1 MSRYTGCVSATRR
14 IRRGPQF
21 WLVGLFLAAMPCAA
35 DDVPPL
41 FSDANVMPAEL
52 TGPFQALLKDGEA
65 RGKHAMTLRVGDHAL
80 DVEVRVRGK
89 SRAQLCRFPP
99 LRIQFTGDTA
109 GTPFEGQDSL
119 KLVTHCFN
127 NDRGERN
134 VTEEYAAYRVLNT
147 LTEASYGTRGLA
159 MTYTD
164 TEDRLPKGARQHF
177 AFFLETRGQ
186 LAKRLDADKADIEGV
201 QLSQLDT
208 QQAAI
213 VFVFQYLIG
222 NTDWS
227 LAKSHLD
234 DECCHNVDLLLG
246 ENGLIAVPYDFD
258 QSGMVNASYAK
269 PDPSLHLRRVTL
281 RRYRG
286 YCIDPAAVR
295 SALLLVRDRR
305 DAITAALRE
314 IPVAS
319 ERHIEDMLDYLEPFF
334 REAEDADELL
344 EDFAKRC
351 L

>member
-1 MSRYTGCVSATRR
+1 MSRYTGRVSATTP
-14 IRRGPQF
+14 IRCIRQF
-21 WLVGLFLAAMPCAA
+21 LLVGLCLAAMPCTA
-35 DDVPPL
+35 DDALPL
-41 FSDANVMPAEL
+41 FSDANVITAEL
-52 TGPFQALLKDGEA
+52 AGPLHTMLKDSGE
-65 RGKHAMTLRVGDHAL
+65 RGKYPMTLRIGDRSL

-89 SRAQLCRFPP
+89 SRAGICRFPP
-99 LRIQFTGDTA
+99 LKVYFKGDTS

-134 VTEEYAAYRVLNT
+134 VIEEYAAYRVLNT
-147 LTEASYGTRGLA
+147 LTEASYRTRGLA

-164 TEDRLPKGARQHF
+164 TEDKLPKGARQHF

>member
-1 MSRYTGCVSATRR
+1 MSRYTGNVNATRR
-14 IRRGPQF
+14 IRCGRRF
-21 WLVGLFLAAMPCAA
+21 CLVALLLAAMPCAA
-35 DDVPPL
+35 DDVTPL
-41 FSDANVMPAEL
+41 FSDTNVITAEL
-52 TGPFQALLKDGEA
+52 AGPFRTLLKDSEQ

-80 DVEVRVRGK
+80 DVEVRIRGK
-89 SRAQLCRFPP
+89 SRARICRFPP
-99 LRIQFTGDTA
+99 LRVYFTGDTA
-109 GTPFEGQDSL
+109 GTPFDGQDSL

-134 VTEEYAAYRVLNT
+134 VIEEYAAYRVLNT
-147 LTEASYGTRGLA
+147 LTEASYRTRGLA
-159 MTYTD
+159 TTYTD
-164 TEDRLPKGARQHF
+164 TEDKLPKAARQHF

-201 QLSQLDT
+201 RLSQLDT

-227 LAKSHLD
+227 LARSHLD

-269 PDPSLHLRRVTL
+269 PDPSLHLRRVTI

-305 DAITAALRE
+305 DAINAALRD
-314 IPVAS
+314 IPIAS
-319 ERHIEDMLDYLEPFF
+319 DRHIEDILDYLEPAF

>member
-1 MSRYTGCVSATRR
+1 MSRYTGDVSVMTPIRCVRQALLA
-14 IRRGPQF
+14 G
-21 WLVGLFLAAMPCAA
+21 LVLASVPCIAA
-35 DDVPPL
+35 DVLPL
-41 FSDANVMPAEL
+41 FSDTNIITAEL
-52 TGPFQALLKDGEA
+52 AGPIQAMLGDSGE
-65 RGKHAMTLRVGDHAL
+65 RSRYSMTLRVGDRDL
-80 DVEVRVRGK
+80 DVEVRIRGK
-89 SRAQLCRFPP
+89 SRARICRFPP
-99 LRIQFTGDTA
+99 LRFYFTGDTA

-134 VTEEYAAYRVLNT
+134 VIEEYAAYRVLNT
-147 LTEASYGTRGLA
+147 LTEASYRTRGLA

-186 LAKRLDADKADIEGV
+186 LAKRLDADKANLEGV
-201 QLSQLDT
+201 RLSLLDT

-246 ENGLIAVPYDFD
+246 EKGLIAVPYDFD
-258 QSGMVNASYAK
+258 LAGIVNASYAK
-269 PDPSLHLRRVTL
+269 PDPSLHLRRVTI

-295 SALLLVRDRR
+295 SALLHVRDGR
-305 DAITAALRE
+305 AGITRMLRE
-314 IPVAS
+314 LPIAS
-319 ERHIEDMLDYLEPFF
+319 ERQIEDVLGYLEPFF
-334 REAEDADELL
+334 READDADTLL
-344 EDFAKRC
+344 ENFAKRC